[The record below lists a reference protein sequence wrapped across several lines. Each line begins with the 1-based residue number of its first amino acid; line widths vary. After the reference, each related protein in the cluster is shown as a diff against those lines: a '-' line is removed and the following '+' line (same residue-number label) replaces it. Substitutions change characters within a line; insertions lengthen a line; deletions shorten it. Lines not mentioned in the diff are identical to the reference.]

1 MSNSTPL
8 GRDRRRESVDT
19 LTEES
24 LAALGEQRIVLGRL
38 ERAQKNIEALQ
49 AARGIERER
58 LVAHIARCKADL
70 RGAEE
75 DLERF
80 DEIDAHCQ
88 ALNVEQ
94 MEIVVEAEQQ
104 ISEDQRVVS
113 AAAKNAGFAYTRNE
127 LIEKGATALLD
138 RRRRVRE
145 AGATP
150 AESEAI

>member
-1 MSNSTPL
+1 MANARPV
-8 GRDRRRESVDT
+8 GRSLQRENVDA

-24 LAALGEQRIVLGRL
+24 LGALGEQRIALGRL
-38 ERAQKNIEALQ
+38 ERAQRNIEALQ

-58 LVAHIARCKADL
+58 LVAHIAHCKADL

-80 DEIDAHCQ
+80 DEIDAQCQ

-94 MEIVVEAEQQ
+94 MQIIVDAEHQV
-104 ISEDQRVVS
+104 SEGQSIVS
-113 AAAKNAGFAYTRNE
+113 IAAKNAGFVFGRQE
-127 LIEKGATALLD
+127 LIEKGATALLE
-138 RRRRVRE
+138 RRRRLTE

-150 AESEAI
+150 TESEAI

>member
-1 MSNSTPL
+1 MRP
-8 GRDRRRESVDT
+8 SVASEQVNT

-49 AARGIERER
+49 AARAIERER
-58 LVAHIARCKADL
+58 LVAHITHCKADL

-80 DEIDAHCQ
+80 DEIDAQCQ

-94 MEIVVEAEQQ
+94 MAIVVEAEQQ

-113 AAAKNAGFAYTRNE
+113 VAAKNAGFAYARDE
-127 LIEKGATALLD
+127 LIAKGASALLE
-138 RRRRVRE
+138 RRRRVRAVGASASETE
-145 AGATP
+145 AV
-150 AESEAI
+150 